1 MTGLIVLV
9 LAVAFI
15 SAVLRLRGRR
25 PPPPPG
31 PSAEGDAD
39 IVELVRNHQII
50 EAIKLY
56 RERHGVDLASAKDA
70 VDKLSGR

>member
-1 MTGLIVLV
+1 MTALIALV

-15 SAVLRLRGRR
+15 LAVLRLRPRR

-39 IVELVRNHQII
+39 VLALVRNHQII

-56 RERHGVDLASAKDA
+56 RERHGVGLASAKDA
-70 VDKLSGR
+70 VDRLSGR